1 LDTREL
7 LMHLSKLENGL
18 DNYSFSELNT
28 REASKLKKS
37 FESFKNGLEAKVF
50 GANAPEPVQVFYKKE
65 SPKPKAQASMVANVS
80 HEIRTPL
87 NGIVGFIELLQE
99 TKLNPKQQQLVQA
112 MHAASS
118 NLTNIIN
125 ELLEFSKLSSG
136 HEVFENVPFHLK
148 NLITEVAFLC
158 ETLITDKKVKLSV
171 NLSKNLPESLMGD
184 PSKLSQILL
193 NLLGNAVK
201 FVEQGKITLEVN
213 VKSNEEEKVYIE
225 FLVADT
231 GIGIANDKLQ
241 YIFDSYKQAED
252 DTRMKYGGSGLGL
265 SIVKEIVDRMDGLIA
280 VKSALGAGTTFKVT
294 LPFEKLQKQ
303 QNNLKHAQRPKKSK
317 PKSLKDRKILVFE
330 DNALNQQLMENRLRS
345 WGCQPFITD
354 NGIYGL
360 QLLENHQ
367 FDLVLMDLRMPK
379 MNGFQITECIRKS
392 EHKHV
397 KNIPVVA
404 LTADLSVTDK
414 ENCRKAGVTDYILKP
429 YNADELQQMLQSLIS
444 ETQVFSI
451 KETPKTPLGN
461 RKLPIA
467 NLNLLV
473 EECMGEKDTVA
484 ELVQLFKRNIYE
496 FIGNVRM
503 HLNNNDSRGVGF
515 AIHKIKS
522 SLKMLEVHTL
532 IQICDELGKA
542 SDAAATDALEQQ
554 YQNFLTEYPKVETTI
569 DEALERL

>member
-1 LDTREL
+1 
-7 LMHLSKLENGL
+7 MHLSKLENGL

-28 REASKLKKS
+28 KEASKLKKS

-50 GANAPEPVQVFYKKE
+50 GVTAPVTVADKKVPE
-65 SPKPKAQASMVANVS
+65 SPKEQASMIANVS

-99 TKLNPKQQQLVQA
+99 TELDPKQQQLVQA

-158 ETLITDKKVKLSV
+158 ETLITDKKVKLV
-171 NLSKNLPESLMGD
+171 IDLDDNLPDNLMGD

-201 FVEQGKITLEVN
+201 FVEKGKINLEVSL
-213 VKSNEEEKVYIE
+213 KSNEKQKVYVQ

-252 DTRMKYGGSGLGL
+252 DTRIKYGGSGLGL

-280 VKSALGAGTTFKVT
+280 VKSTLGAGTTFKVT
-294 LPFEKLQKQ
+294 LPFEKLSTQKHSTKAS
-303 QNNLKHAQRPKKSK
+303 NVPKKSK
-317 PKSLKDRKILVFE
+317 STSLKDRKILVFE
-330 DNALNQQLMENRLRS
+330 DNVLNQQLMENRLRS

-392 EHKHV
+392 KFPHIKD
-397 KNIPVVA
+397 IPVVA
-404 LTADLSVTDK
+404 VTADLSVTDK
-414 ENCRKAGVTDYILKP
+414 EHCEKAGVTDYILKP
-429 YNADELQQMLQSLIS
+429 YNADELQQMLQGLIS
-444 ETQVFSI
+444 GSRNLMVKRE
-451 KETPKTPLGN
+451 PKTISAIKNRPL
-461 RKLPIA
+461 A
-467 NLNLLV
+467 NLNPLV
-473 EECMGEKDTVA
+473 EECMGEKDTVV

-515 AIHKIKS
+515 ALHKIKS
-522 SLKMLEVHTL
+522 SLKMLEAYGL
-532 IQICDELGKA
+532 LQICADLSLA
-542 SDAAATDALEQQ
+542 SDSAASEALERH
-554 YQNFLTEYPKVETTI
+554 YQTFLDEYPKVETVI
-569 DEALERL
+569 DEALKRL

>member
-1 LDTREL
+1 
-7 LMHLSKLENGL
+7 MHLSKLENGL

-28 REASKLKKS
+28 KEASKLKKS

-50 GANAPEPVQVFYKKE
+50 GTETPVTVVEQKVPE
-65 SPKPKAQASMVANVS
+65 KPQEQASMIANVS

-99 TKLNPKQQQLVQA
+99 TELDPKQRQLVQA
-112 MHAASS
+112 MYAASS

-158 ETLITDKKVKLSV
+158 ETLITDKKVKLTV
-171 NLSKNLPESLMGD
+171 DLEENLPENLMGD

-201 FVEQGKITLEVN
+201 FVEKGKINLEVA
-213 VKSNEEEKVYIE
+213 VKSNEEQKVYIQ

-252 DTRMKYGGSGLGL
+252 DTRIKYGGSGLGL

-280 VKSALGAGTTFKVT
+280 VKSTLGAGTTFKVT
-294 LPFEKLQKQ
+294 LPFEKLST
-303 QNNLKHAQRPKKSK
+303 QRKYVKAAKTPKKSK
-317 PKSLKDRKILVFE
+317 SKSLKDRKILVFE
-330 DNALNQQLMENRLRS
+330 DNVLNQQLMENRLRS

-392 EHKHV
+392 KLEHIKH
-397 KNIPVVA
+397 IPVVA
-404 LTADLSVTDK
+404 VTADLSVTDK
-414 ENCRKAGVTDYILKP
+414 ENCEKAGVTDYILKP
-429 YNADELQQMLQSLIS
+429 YNADELQQMLQGLIS
-444 ETQVFSI
+444 GTHHFMV
-451 KETPKTPLGN
+451 KRVPKTLSAVKN
-461 RKLPIA
+461 RPMA
-467 NLNLLV
+467 NLNPLL

-522 SLKMLEVHTL
+522 SLKMLEAYSL
-532 IQICDELGKA
+532 IQICADLTIA
-542 SDAAATDALEQQ
+542 SDAAATEALERH
-554 YQNFLTEYPKVETTI
+554 YQTFLDEYPKVETVI
-569 DEALERL
+569 DEALKKL

>member
-1 LDTREL
+1 MDTREL

-18 DNYSFSELNT
+18 DSYSFSELNT
-28 REASKLKKS
+28 KDASKLKKS

-50 GANAPEPVQVFYKKE
+50 GVPTTVALTKEKVTEKSQEPT
-65 SPKPKAQASMVANVS
+65 SMIANVS

-99 TKLNPKQQQLVQA
+99 TELDPKQRQLVQA

-136 HEVFENVPFHLK
+136 NEVFENVPFHLK
-148 NLITEVAFLC
+148 NLITEVGFLC
-158 ETLITDKKVKLSV
+158 ETLITDKKVKLTV
-171 NLSKNLPESLMGD
+171 DLDDNLPDNIMGD

-201 FVEQGKITLEVN
+201 FVEKGKISLEAS
-213 VKSNEEEKVYIE
+213 VKSNEKKKVYIQ

-252 DTRMKYGGSGLGL
+252 DTRIKYGGSGLGL

-280 VKSALGAGTTFKVT
+280 VKSTLGAGTTFKVT
-294 LPFEKLQKQ
+294 LPFEKLSTQHQLTIPNKV
-303 QNNLKHAQRPKKSK
+303 PKKSK
-317 PKSLKDRKILVFE
+317 SKSLRDRKILVFE
-330 DNALNQQLMENRLRS
+330 DNVLNQQLMENRLRS

-392 EHKHV
+392 KLEHIKH
-397 KNIPVVA
+397 IPVVA
-404 LTADLSVTDK
+404 VTADLSVTDK
-414 ENCRKAGVTDYILKP
+414 ENCEKAGVTDYILKP
-429 YNADELQQMLQSLIS
+429 YNADELQQMLQGLIS
-444 ETQVFSI
+444 GTRNMVARKS
-451 KETPKTPLGN
+451 PKTIAGKKNRPL
-461 RKLPIA
+461 A
-467 NLNLLV
+467 NLNPLI

-522 SLKMLEVHTL
+522 SLKMLEAYSL
-532 IQICDELGKA
+532 LKICSDLTIA
-542 SDAAATDALEQQ
+542 SDSAATEALERH
-554 YQNFLTEYPKVETTI
+554 YQHFLDEYPKVEKTI
-569 DEALERL
+569 DEALKRI